1 MRIALSRCTIRPWHR
16 DDRENLIRHGNNRRV
31 WRNLTDMF
39 PHPYTV
45 ADAEAWFGFVESQQP
60 LLNFAIEV
68 GGQAAGGIGLMPRT
82 GVFRRTAEFGYWLGE
97 GFWGQGIASEAAMA
111 VAGHGLDALDFAR
124 LEAGVFAW
132 NPASMRVLEKAGFVK
147 EGVLRRSV
155 LKDGELIDR
164 VLYARL
170 RED

>member
-1 MRIALSRCTIRPWHR
+1 MQLDLSRCTIRPWHR
-16 DDRENLIRHGNNRRV
+16 DDRDSLIHHGDNRRV

-39 PHPYTV
+39 PHPYTTV
-45 ADAEAWFGFVESQQP
+45 DADAWFGFVESQQP
-60 LLNFAIEV
+60 QLDFAIAVEGRAV
-68 GGQAAGGIGLMPRT
+68 GGIGFTPLA
-82 GVFRRTAEFGYWLGE
+82 GVFRRTAGFGYWLGE
-97 GFWGQGIASEAAMA
+97 AYWGRGIASEAATAMA
-111 VAGHGLDALDFAR
+111 GYGLQALDFAR

-170 RED
+170 RET